1 VGEGEVLVRV
11 PAVGVCAGDAKC
23 FAGAPYFWGAGEK
36 YGLEVGDHAISEN
49 IVPCWECRYCKRGD
63 YHLCI
68 SFNIYGFKQYCQG
81 AMATYMKYRK
91 GAINHK
97 VPKSIPAWQ
106 AAFIEPLACSV
117 HAVGLGCVGFR
128 DCVVVA
134 GCGPLGLGTVAA
146 ARLKNP
152 ASLIALDLLDWKLEV
167 ARRWGAN
174 VVLNPAQCNVV
185 EEVRALTGGH
195 GCDIYI
201 EATGHPLSVKQG
213 LEMLRSEGRFVEY
226 GVFGSNTSLDWS
238 VITVKELSIK
248 GGVLSPGCY
257 PKAISMLESNCL
269 PMKEIVTHQLSLDQ
283 AEEGIKLVL
292 DGKTSLK
299 VVIIP

>member
-1 VGEGEVLVRV
+1 MV
-11 PAVGVCAGDAKC
+11 
-23 FAGAPYFWGAGEK
+23 
-36 YGLEVGDHAISEN
+36 SSS
-49 IVPCWECRYCKRGD
+49 IV
-63 YHLCI
+63 
-68 SFNIYGFKQYCQG
+68 
-81 AMATYMKYRK
+81 
-91 GAINHK
+91 K